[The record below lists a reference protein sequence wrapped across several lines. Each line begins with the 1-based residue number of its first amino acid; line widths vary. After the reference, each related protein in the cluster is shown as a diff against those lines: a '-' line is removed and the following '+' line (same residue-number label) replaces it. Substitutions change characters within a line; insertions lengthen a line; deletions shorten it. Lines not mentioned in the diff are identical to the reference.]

1 MKNTIGSKVFTIAI
15 GLVGL
20 MAAVTFISAYNLI
33 RVNGQTSLVSN
44 YYLPLDQYM
53 GEVRAYGFNEVIQ
66 FDHLSKA
73 KQKISHEQYAIQAKQ
88 LVKNVQSCEVASR
101 QALMDKVRETFTFKS
116 QRQRMVFELMGLCGG
131 LKLESAARLIDRG
144 LAEPQIKNDPEQNM
158 KFAQFKQK
166 VADIAEARK
175 FLHETLLIYFQEV
188 NNGSKRSI
196 EVALQQIER
205 DWSFLSK
212 QINEVTITRLHKYS
226 LEAAAKSS
234 KFEREAIA
242 LNLLIT
248 VIASILGLLFSA
260 LFTRNLVKPVRELLL
275 GIKAIEE
282 GDLDIQ
288 INVSSVS
295 EITTLANS
303 FNHMAVEL
311 KQKEIIT
318 ETFGKYVDPRIV
330 KGLIQDQQFSQNG
343 EKRDMTVFFSDLEG
357 FTSITEKFSAENVVK
372 LLNKYF
378 TLMSESV
385 RQSKGIIDK
394 YIGDSIM
401 AFWGPPFTTAEEH
414 PRLAC
419 LAAIA
424 QMKLLKQFKADLPD
438 LLGVK
443 VGLPKLNMRIGISKG
458 EVIVGSIGSTV
469 AKSYTVI
476 GDNVN
481 LASRLE
487 SANKNYGTNILICE
501 EVWEIVKDIIEC
513 REIDCICVYGKTQ
526 SIRIFEVMGEVGTLD
541 ASMLELKKCFT
552 DGLVAYRACNWDKA
566 VQEFEKCIELNPQE
580 MASTTFLKRIE
591 LFKLN
596 PPNSDWNGVWSYV
609 EK

>member
-15 GLVGL
+15 GLVAL
-20 MAAVTFISAYNLI
+20 MTAVTFISAYNLI

-66 FDHLSKA
+66 FDHLPKA
-73 KQKISHEQYAIQAKQ
+73 KQSLPHEQYATQAQQ
-88 LVKNVQSCEVASR
+88 LIKDVQSCDLASHN
-101 QALMDKVRETFTFKS
+101 ALMDKVRDSFTLKS
-116 QRQRMVFELMGLCGG
+116 QRQRLIFELMGLCGG
-131 LKLESAARLIDRG
+131 LKLESAAHLIERG

-158 KFAQFKQK
+158 KFAQLQQK
-166 VADIAEARK
+166 IADIADARK
-175 FLHETLLIYFQEV
+175 FLHETLLIYFREI
-188 NNGSKRSI
+188 NSGSKRSI
-196 EVALQQIER
+196 EVVLQQIER
-205 DWSFLSK
+205 DWLFLSK

-234 KFEREAIA
+234 EFERQAIV
-242 LNLLIT
+242 LSLVIT
-248 VIASILGLLFSA
+248 VVASILGLLFAA
-260 LFTRNLVKPVRELLL
+260 LLTRNLVKPVGELLL

-311 KQKEIIT
+311 KQKEVIT

-330 KGLIQDQQFSQNG
+330 KGLIEDQQFSQNG
-343 EKRDMTVFFSDLEG
+343 EKRAMTVFFSDLEG
-357 FTSITEKFSAENVVK
+357 FTSMTERLSAESVVK
-372 LLNKYF
+372 LLNQYF
-378 TLMSESV
+378 TVMSESV
-385 RQSKGIIDK
+385 RQSNGIIDK

-401 AFWGPPFTTAEEH
+401 AFWGPPFTSASEH
-414 PRLAC
+414 PKLAC

-424 QMKLLKQFKADLPD
+424 QMKLLNQFEADLPD
-438 LLGVK
+438 LLGFK
-443 VGLPKLNMRIGISKG
+443 VGLPKLNMRIGISTG
-458 EVIVGSIGSTV
+458 EVIVGSIGSAV

-487 SANKNYGTNILICE
+487 SANKNYGSNILICE
-501 EVWEIVKDIIEC
+501 GVWELVKDTIEC

-526 SIRIFEVMGEVGTLD
+526 SIRVFEVMGEVGTLD

-552 DGLVAYRACNWDKA
+552 EGLAAYRACKWDEA

-580 MASTTFLKRIE
+580 KASATFLTRIE

-596 PPNSDWNGVWSYV
+596 PPSSDWDGVWNYA